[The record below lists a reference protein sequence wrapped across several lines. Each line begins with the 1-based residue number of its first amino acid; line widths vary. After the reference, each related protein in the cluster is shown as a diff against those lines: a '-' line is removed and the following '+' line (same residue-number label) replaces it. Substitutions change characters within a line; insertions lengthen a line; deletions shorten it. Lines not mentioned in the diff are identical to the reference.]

1 MNGNNLLVEWVQ
13 FETNASNTFRQLWND
28 QYFADVTLVTVDD
41 HQIRD
46 HKVILSSCSKFFINL
61 FLKNPYN
68 NSTVNLKDI
77 KYKENPLT
85 FD

>member
-61 FLKNPYN
+61 FLKN
-68 NSTVNLKDI
+68 SHKIHKIQGKSIDI
-77 KYKENPLT
+77 
-85 FD
+85 